1 MNQLPEDY
9 LPVLLEAVEKSAS
22 SIVITDADG
31 RILYVNPQFTRT
43 TGYSREEA
51 IGQNPRIL
59 KSGYTPPEK
68 YRELWQTISG
78 GQTWRGEFH
87 NKRKDGSLFWETA
100 VITPVRDANG
110 RITHY
115 LAVKDDVTQSRQTR
129 RELEERNRQLEAVN
143 QILQTIVTTLDLE
156 RILQL
161 IADKIHELLKAPAA
175 SIWLIDRQTGS
186 LVCRSAAGP
195 YRELLVGRELPPGK
209 GISGQAVARG
219 QTINEPNLQNNPR
232 YARGAENKAG
242 VKMRSALF
250 VPLPTVNG
258 VSGLITLGSPEPER
272 FREEDVVLAEAI
284 AAAAGGAIEQAR
296 LHQQLRR
303 QYKTEKEMKTRLAQA
318 EKLAAIGELTAGI
331 THELNNPLTA
341 ITLYSQLLERKTGDQ
356 KERSILQKI
365 RAQAQRAS
373 RIVRRL
379 LDFAR
384 QNPAEKQPVE
394 INKLLQQTVELLSYE
409 LRVHNIRVETILD
422 ENLPLTLADPQQIQQ
437 VFVNLIINAAQAM
450 DGANGGGALTLKT
463 ERRSNDQEDAIC
475 IMVQDDGPGI
485 SKQIQSRIFD
495 PFFTTKPQGEGTGL
509 GLAVCHGIVSQHGG
523 YIWAES
529 NKGNG
534 TAFFVK
540 LPVVPPE
547 EAARPA
553 PPSEE
558 PADAPPG
565 RPRILVI
572 DDENSITDVLVRLLR
587 RNGYAADGVLNGPDA
602 LERLAQ
608 KEYDLII
615 CDLRMPEMGGGQ
627 VYEEATTR
635 QPELADRFIFTTGD
649 IAGRRTGLL
658 PGNSYLQKPFDKETL
673 LQAVRR
679 HLQAADNQNQN

>member
-31 RILYVNPQFTRT
+31 RILYVNPQFTRA

-59 KSGYTPPEK
+59 KSGYTPPEE
-68 YRELWQTISG
+68 YRELWQTISS

-156 RILQL
+156 RILQM
-161 IADKIHELLKAPAA
+161 IADKIHELLNVPAA
-175 SIWLIDRQTGS
+175 SIWLIDRQTGN

-195 YRELLVGRELPPGK
+195 YRELLVGRELLPGQ
-209 GISGQAVARG
+209 GISSQAVTRG

-232 YARGAENKAG
+232 YARDAENEAG
-242 VKMRSALF
+242 VKMHSALF

-303 QYKTEKEMKTRLAQA
+303 QYEAEKEMKTRLAQA

-341 ITLYSQLLERKTGDQ
+341 ITLYSQLLEKKTGDQ
-356 KERSILQKI
+356 KERNILQKI

-409 LRVHNIRVETILD
+409 LRIHNIRVETILD
-422 ENLPLTLADPQQIQQ
+422 EKLPPTLADPQQIQQ
-437 VFVNLIINAAQAM
+437 VFINLIINAIQAM
-450 DGANGGGALTLKT
+450 DGANGGGTLALKT
-463 ERRSNDQEDAIC
+463 EQRSSGPKEI
-475 IMVQDDGPGI
+475 IRIVVQDDGPGI
-485 SKQIQSRIFD
+485 SQQIQRRIFD
-495 PFFTTKPQGEGTGL
+495 PFFTTKPQGKGTGL
-509 GLAVCHGIVSQHGG
+509 GLAVCHGIVSQHDGR
-523 YIWAES
+523 IWAES
-529 NKGNG
+529 KKGKG
-534 TAFFVK
+534 AAFFVE
-540 LPVVPPE
+540 LPVIPPE
-547 EAARPA
+547 ETARPA
-553 PPSEE
+553 PPPKE
-558 PADAPPG
+558 PAGAPPG

-572 DDENSITDVLVRLLR
+572 DDESSITDVLVRLLR

-602 LERLAQ
+602 LEQLAQ
-608 KEYDLII
+608 TEYDLII

-635 QPELADRFIFTTGD
+635 QPELADRFIFATGD
-649 IAGRRTGLL
+649 ITARHTGLL
-658 PGNSYLQKPFDKETL
+658 PENSYLQKPFDKETL
-673 LQAVRR
+673 LRVVRH
-679 HLQAADNQNQN
+679 HLQAADKKNQN

>member
-31 RILYVNPQFTRT
+31 RILYVNPQFTRA

-59 KSGYTPPEK
+59 KSGYTPPEE
-68 YRELWQTISG
+68 YRELWQTISS

-100 VITPVRDANG
+100 VITPVKDADG

-156 RILQL
+156 RILQM
-161 IADKIHELLKAPAA
+161 IADKIQELLNVPAA

-195 YRELLVGRELPPGK
+195 YRKLLVGRELPPGQ
-209 GISGQAVARG
+209 GISSQAVARG

-232 YARGAENKAG
+232 YVRDAENEAG

-258 VSGLITLGSPEPER
+258 ISGLITLGSPEPER

-284 AAAAGGAIEQAR
+284 AAAAGGAIAQAR

-303 QYKTEKEMKTRLAQA
+303 QYEAEKEMKTRLAQA

-341 ITLYSQLLERKTGDQ
+341 ITLYSQLLERKNIDQ

-384 QNPAEKQPVE
+384 QNPAEKQPVD

-422 ENLPLTLADPQQIQQ
+422 EKLPPTLADPQQIQQ

-450 DGANGGGALTLKT
+450 DGANGGGTLALKT
-463 ERRSNDQEDAIC
+463 ERRSSGPKKI
-475 IMVQDDGPGI
+475 IRIVVQDDGPGI
-485 SKQIQSRIFD
+485 SQQIQRRIFD
-495 PFFTTKPQGEGTGL
+495 PFFTTKPQGKGTGL
-509 GLAVCHGIVSQHGG
+509 GLAVCHGIVSQHDGR
-523 YIWAES
+523 IWAES
-529 NKGNG
+529 SGYDEETYPG
-534 TAFFVK
+534 SRFFVR
-540 LPVVPPE
+540 LPVEPS
-547 EAARPA
+547 AA
-553 PPSEE
+553 
-558 PADAPPG
+558 
-565 RPRILVI
+565 
-572 DDENSITDVLVRLLR
+572 
-587 RNGYAADGVLNGPDA
+587 
-602 LERLAQ
+602 
-608 KEYDLII
+608 
-615 CDLRMPEMGGGQ
+615 
-627 VYEEATTR
+627 
-635 QPELADRFIFTTGD
+635 
-649 IAGRRTGLL
+649 
-658 PGNSYLQKPFDKETL
+658 
-673 LQAVRR
+673 
-679 HLQAADNQNQN
+679 